1 MLRKISVDSMKI
13 EGISTLGYHK
23 KVLIFLFV
31 SGGTYILKITKENK
45 SSGKPSRAGQ
55 E

>member
-13 EGISTLGYHK
+13 EGICTLGYHN

-31 SGGTYILKITKENK
+31 CFRWDLYFKDYKRK
-45 SSGKPSRAGQ
+45 QVKW
-55 E
+55 